1 MLSLE
6 IEQLRRQIAILT
18 KNVQA
23 SMHEDENVYDSFS
36 CLSHDDTVHLN
47 KDTLHE
53 SCEHHSPAQL
63 EADINIRFI
72 NSPYHRS
79 YLGVLKSIDTSKL
92 LRD

>member
-47 KDTLHE
+47 KDTLNE
-53 SCEHHSPAQL
+53 SCEH
-63 EADINIRFI
+63 
-72 NSPYHRS
+72 HRS